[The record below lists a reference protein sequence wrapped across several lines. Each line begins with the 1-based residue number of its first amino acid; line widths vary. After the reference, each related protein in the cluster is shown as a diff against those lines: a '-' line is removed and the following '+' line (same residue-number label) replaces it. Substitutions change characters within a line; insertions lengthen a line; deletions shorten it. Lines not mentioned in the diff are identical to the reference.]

1 MQHAFQLNI
10 NQTEKTK
17 KQHMALLRTRVF
29 LLIHY
34 YKSV

>member
-1 MQHAFQLNI
+1 MHFKVQLNI
-10 NQTEKTK
+10 NETEKK
-17 KQHMALLRTRVF
+17 INNMALLRTRVF